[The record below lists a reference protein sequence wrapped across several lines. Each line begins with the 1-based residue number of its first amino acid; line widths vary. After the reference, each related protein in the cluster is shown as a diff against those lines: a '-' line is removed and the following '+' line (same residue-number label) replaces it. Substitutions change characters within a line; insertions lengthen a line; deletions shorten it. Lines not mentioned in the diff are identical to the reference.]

1 MNETYLLDLAYQ
13 RLNNGQVEGAI
24 NCLRQLLSNAPEHAE
39 AHALLALCLLEMR
52 RAVAAEREVGL
63 ALASDAQLEFAHFVA
78 ARVAMMRRKFK
89 LAARHLAQVLEMNPL
104 EVRYQLAQAD
114 LQALLGRRAQQ
125 LPYLL
130 RALEL
135 APDDP
140 DCLAAMA
147 EFYRRGGEV
156 EQAENFARQALQ
168 QHAAHSG
175 AIVTLGHLLLRRG
188 EVQAAREHA
197 TWALGEDA
205 NDIAALYLIS
215 AVKARSNPL
224 MGLWWRYNSWM
235 SELGPTHSIIVLLV
249 MFVVYRVAVIAA
261 GQHGHIMLSQV
272 IQWGWLAFV
281 IYSFAGPQI
290 FKRSLAKELEQVK
303 LSRDF

>member
-1 MNETYLLDLAYQ
+1 MNDSYLLGQAYQ
-13 RLNNGQVEGAI
+13 RLNGGQVEGAI
-24 NCLRQLLSNAPEHAE
+24 NCLRQLLSEEPEHAE

-63 ALASDAQLEFAHFVA
+63 ALASDAQLELAHYVA
-78 ARVAMMRRKFK
+78 ARVAMARRKFP
-89 LAARHLAQVLEMNPL
+89 LAQRHLAQVLDMNPL
-104 EVRYQLAQAD
+104 EVRYQLAQAT
-114 LQALLGRRAQQ
+114 LQELMGKRAQQ
-125 LPYLL
+125 LPFLQ

-140 DCLAAMA
+140 DCLAALA
-147 EFYRRGGEV
+147 EFYRRNGEV
-156 EQAENFARQALQ
+156 DKAEHFARQALQ
-168 QHAAHSG
+168 LHAGHSG

-197 TWALGEDA
+197 IWALGQDA
-205 NDIAALYLIS
+205 NDVAALYLIS

-224 MGLWWRYNSWM
+224 LGLWWRYNSWM
-235 SELGPTHSIIVLLV
+235 SDLGPTRSIVVLLA
-249 MFVVYRVAVIAA
+249 MFVVYRVVVIFA
-261 GQHGHIMLSQV
+261 GQHGQPMV
-272 IQWGWLAFV
+272 AEGVQWAWLAFV
-281 IYSFAGPQI
+281 LYSFAGPQI